1 MKNLDRVLSNLVE
14 NTNSESA
21 VLVNSEGL
29 TIASVNAENED
40 RVAVM
45 IASLHSMG
53 EKFSNDLGKGGIDQF
68 YIKTD
73 SGYLLLKDV
82 NKNTILGLVAK
93 DQTKLG
99 LLMMYLDASVKEI
112 SNLLSDTDT
121 NDSLDLN
128 IRSIS

>member
-1 MKNLDRVLSNLVE
+1 MTNLTKVLSNLVE

-21 VLVNSEGL
+21 VIVNSEGL
-29 TIASVNAENED
+29 TIASVNANNED

-53 EKFSNDLGKGGIDQF
+53 EKFSKDLDKGGINQF

-73 SGYLLLKDV
+73 TGYLLLKDV
-82 NKNTILGLVAK
+82 NENTILGLIAK

-112 SNLLSDTDT
+112 SSLLSDSGSGSMDF
-121 NDSLDLN
+121 N

>member
-1 MKNLDRVLSNLVE
+1 MNKLNTVLEKLIN

-29 TIASVNAENED
+29 TIASVNAKNED

-53 EKFSNDLGKGGIDQF
+53 EKFSNDLNKGSINQF
-68 YIKTD
+68 YLNTD
-73 SGYLLLKDV
+73 EGYILLKDV
-82 NKNTILGLVAK
+82 NESTIIGLVAK
-93 DQTKLG
+93 DNAKLG
-99 LLMMYLDASVKEI
+99 LLMMYLDSTVKEI
-112 SNLLSDTDT
+112 TALLEGDESMDF
-121 NDSLDLN
+121 N

>member
-29 TIASVNAENED
+29 TIASINAENED

-53 EKFSNDLGKGGIDQF
+53 EKFSNDLGKGGINQF

-82 NKNTILGLVAK
+82 NQNTILGLVAK

-112 SNLLSDTDT
+112 GSLLSDD
-121 NDSLDLN
+121 DSLDLN

>member
-1 MKNLDRVLSNLVE
+1 MRNLDSVLSSLVE

-29 TIASVNAENED
+29 TIASVNANNED

-53 EKFSNDLGKGGIDQF
+53 EKFSSDLGKGGINQF

-73 SGYLLLKDV
+73 TGYLLLKDV
-82 NKNTILGLVAK
+82 NSNTILGLVAK
-93 DQTKLG
+93 EQTKLG

-112 SNLLSDTDT
+112 SNLLSNTE
-121 NDSLDLN
+121 DSLDLN

>member
-1 MKNLDRVLSNLVE
+1 MKDLDKIILSLVE

-21 VLVNSEGL
+21 ILVNYEGL
-29 TIASVNAENED
+29 TIASVNTKNED
-40 RVAVM
+40 RIAIM

-53 EKFSNDLGKGGIDQF
+53 EKFSNDLGKGAIHQF

-73 SGYLLLKDV
+73 TGYLLLKDV

-93 DQTKLG
+93 DETQLG
-99 LLMMYLDASVKEI
+99 LLMMYLEATCLEI
-112 SNLLSDTDT
+112 ATTLENTD
-121 NDSLDLN
+121 DSLELN

>member
-1 MKNLDRVLSNLVE
+1 MKDLDKIILSLVE

-21 VLVNSEGL
+21 ILVNYEGL
-29 TIASVNAENED
+29 TIASVNTKNED
-40 RVAVM
+40 RIAIM

-53 EKFSNDLGKGGIDQF
+53 EKFSNDLEKGDIHQF

-73 SGYLLLKDV
+73 TGYLLLKDV

-93 DQTKLG
+93 DETQLG
-99 LLMMYLDASVKEI
+99 LLMMYLEAACVEI
-112 SNLLSDTDT
+112 ATTLENTD
-121 NDSLDLN
+121 DSLELN

>member
-1 MKNLDRVLSNLVE
+1 MRNLDSVLSNLVE

-29 TIASVNAENED
+29 TIASVNANNED

-53 EKFSNDLGKGGIDQF
+53 EKFSNDLGKGGINQF

-73 SGYLLLKDV
+73 TGYLLLKDV
-82 NKNTILGLVAK
+82 NSNTILGLVAK
-93 DQTKLG
+93 EQTKLG

-112 SNLLSDTDT
+112 SNLLSDTE
-121 NDSLDLN
+121 DSLDLN